1 MLSTA
6 ISGLLAFQRA
16 LATTSNN
23 ITNVNT
29 DGYSRQVVSLSTRT
43 PQAIGNGYVGKGVD
57 VVGINRVYDNFLLN
71 QVNDRTSSTE
81 QFSAFSAI
89 ATQIDSTFGDSEFGL
104 APALENFFNSLQD
117 VANNPTSTPARQV
130 LLSEASSLSSRFQTL
145 NKQVED
151 LRSGVNKQ
159 LDATSA
165 SLNGLATSIA
175 DLNRSIISAQGAAG
189 GGQPNDL
196 LDQRDVLVRQLAE
209 LTDVT
214 TLPQTDGSLNV
225 YIGTGQSLVLGVT
238 ASKITTTRNQFD
250 TLDVEYSLVTGSTTT
265 PISDQ
270 LSGGKIGGLLDVKRN
285 LLDTTQDA
293 LGRVAIGLA
302 NTFNAQHQL
311 GDDLN
316 GNAGGLFFN
325 NVDASAPKVLPSSNN
340 NPAGGSFGITIDN
353 VDQLEVSD
361 YRLSYDGTNFSL
373 LRMSDL
379 TVVDSF
385 TTADL
390 PRTTASEGFTL
401 NLTGSVTSGDQF
413 MVRPVRYA
421 AGSIGVAISD
431 PAKFAAAAS
440 GNAIG
445 DNSNALALAALQTQ
459 KNLGGGT
466 ATYLDAYGE
475 LVSDIGVK
483 TNQSLVSGQ
492 AQQGLLNQ
500 AIDAQQSL
508 SGVNLDEEAAN
519 LIKYQQAYQASA
531 KIISVVDTLFQTLIN
546 AVGR

>member
-29 DGYSRQVVSLSTRT
+29 EGYTRQVVSLGTRS
-43 PQAIGNGYVGKGVD
+43 PQLIGNGYLGKGVD
-57 VVGINRVYDNFLLN
+57 VTAINRVYDSFLVS
-71 QVNDRTSSTE
+71 QVNDKTSSTKQYE
-81 QFSAFSAI
+81 AYSAVAS
-89 ATQIDSTFGDSEFGL
+89 QIDSTFGSADVGL

-130 LLSEASSLSSRFQTL
+130 LLSEASSLNSKFNTL
-145 NKQVED
+145 NRQVED
-151 LRSGVNKQ
+151 LRSGINKQ
-159 LDATSA
+159 LEATST
-165 SLNGLATSIA
+165 SLNSLATSIA
-175 DLNRSIISAQGAAG
+175 DLNQSIIAAQGAAG

-214 TLPQTDGSLNV
+214 TLPQGDGSLNV

-238 ASKITTTRNQFD
+238 ASKIATTRNEFD
-250 TLDVEYSLVTGSTTT
+250 ALDVGFSVITGSTAT
-265 PISDQ
+265 PITEQ

-285 LLDTTQDA
+285 LLNTTQDA
-293 LGRVAIGLA
+293 LGRVAIGMA

-316 GNAGGLFFN
+316 GNAGGLFFTD
-325 NVDASAPKVLPSSNN
+325 VDVSSPKALPSSNN
-340 NPAGGSFGITIDN
+340 NPASGAIGITIDDVN
-353 VDQLEVSD
+353 QLQVSE
-361 YRLSYDGTNFSL
+361 YRLNYDGSNFTL

-379 TVVDSF
+379 TVVDTF
-385 TTADL
+385 ATADL
-390 PRTTASEGFTL
+390 PRTMASEGFTL
-401 NLTGSVTSGDQF
+401 NLTGSVASGDQF

-421 AGSIGVAISD
+421 AGNIGLAISD
-431 PAKFAAAAS
+431 PASFAAAAS
-440 GNAIG
+440 GNAVG

-459 KNLGGGT
+459 KSLGGGT
-466 ATYLDAYGE
+466 ASFLGAYGE
-475 LVSDIGVK
+475 LVADIGVK
-483 TNQSLVSGQ
+483 TNQARVSGA

-500 AIDAQQSL
+500 AVDAQQGL

-531 KIISVVDTLFQTLIN
+531 KIISVVDSLFQTLIN